1 MTKYEWERELK
12 RHIAVLP
19 KNEQA
24 RIFDYYS
31 EIFED
36 RIEAGMQEKDIIYEF
51 GNPFDVAQK
60 ILSDY
65 RYEDYETV
73 RPPRF
78 RPDRPE
84 RDEKKAE
91 PVFESESAAPAYTAP
106 KEAPRQTA
114 DFSQSAPRE
123 EKSSSGKFGRF
134 LFMLVLYLFLGIP
147 VIAVI
152 LSLAA
157 IGLALAFSCIAM
169 MAGGLVYAVYWAVQ
183 IGIAGYAASTLA
195 LIGTGLAVA
204 GLGFIF
210 VAPCFKLTK
219 IILVS
224 VGKIFRAT
232 FRYIRGK
239 KAVKA

>member
-91 PVFESESAAPAYTAP
+91 PFSKANPPRLPIPRRKRRPARRRISAKARRA
-106 KEAPRQTA
+106 KKRVPRGNSA
-114 DFSQSAPRE
+114 DS
-123 EKSSSGKFGRF
+123 
-134 LFMLVLYLFLGIP
+134 
-147 VIAVI
+147 
-152 LSLAA
+152 
-157 IGLALAFSCIAM
+157 FSCWS
-169 MAGGLVYAVYWAVQ
+169 YTSFWEFP
-183 IGIAGYAASTLA
+183 S
-195 LIGTGLAVA
+195 
-204 GLGFIF
+204 
-210 VAPCFKLTK
+210 
-219 IILVS
+219 S
-224 VGKIFRAT
+224 RSS
-232 FRYIRGK
+232 
-239 KAVKA
+239 

>member
-91 PVFESESAAPAYTAP
+91 PVFESEPAAPA
-106 KEAPRQTA
+106 
-114 DFSQSAPRE
+114 
-123 EKSSSGKFGRF
+123 
-134 LFMLVLYLFLGIP
+134 
-147 VIAVI
+147 
-152 LSLAA
+152 
-157 IGLALAFSCIAM
+157 
-169 MAGGLVYAVYWAVQ
+169 
-183 IGIAGYAASTLA
+183 
-195 LIGTGLAVA
+195 
-204 GLGFIF
+204 
-210 VAPCFKLTK
+210 
-219 IILVS
+219 
-224 VGKIFRAT
+224 
-232 FRYIRGK
+232 
-239 KAVKA
+239 

>member
-91 PVFESESAAPAYTAP
+91 PVFESEPAAPAYTAP
-106 KEAPRQTA
+106 KEAPPDGGFQPKRA
-114 DFSQSAPRE
+114 ARRKE
-123 EKSSSGKFGRF
+123 
-134 LFMLVLYLFLGIP
+134 FLGEIRQIP
-147 VIAVI
+147 FHV
-152 LSLAA
+152 
-157 IGLALAFSCIAM
+157 GLIPLFGNSRHRGHLKPRGDR
-169 MAGGLVYAVYWAVQ
+169 AGARVLLHRHDG
-183 IGIAGYAASTLA
+183 GR
-195 LIGTGLAVA
+195 TGLRRL
-204 GLGFIF
+204 LGGTDRHRGIRRLY
-210 VAPCFKLTK
+210 P
-219 IILVS
+219 
-224 VGKIFRAT
+224 RAHRRRACSRRARLHLRRALFQT
-232 FRYIRGK
+232 HQNHPRQRR
-239 KAVKA
+239 

>member
-19 KNEQA
+19 KSEQA

-84 RDEKKAE
+84 KDEKTE
-91 PVFESESAAPAYTAP
+91 SVFESESAAPAYTAP

-134 LFMLVLYLFLGIP
+134 LFMLVLYLFLGLP

-152 LSLAA
+152 LCLAA
-157 IGLALAFSCIAM
+157 VGLALALACIAV
-169 MAGGLVYAVYWAVQ
+169 MAGGLIYAVYWAVQ

-195 LIGTGLAVA
+195 LIGAGLAGA

-210 VAPCFKLTK
+210 VVPCFKLTK
-219 IILVS
+219 FILVC
-224 VGKIFRAT
+224 VGKIFKAT

>member
-91 PVFESESAAPAYTAP
+91 PVFESEPAAPAYTAR
-106 KEAPRQTA
+106 K
-114 DFSQSAPRE
+114 SAPPDGGFQPKRAARRKE
-123 EKSSSGKFGRF
+123 
-134 LFMLVLYLFLGIP
+134 FLGEIRQIP
-147 VIAVI
+147 FHV
-152 LSLAA
+152 
-157 IGLALAFSCIAM
+157 GLIPLFGNSRHRGHLKPRGDRAGARVLLHRQDG
-169 MAGGLVYAVYWAVQ
+169 GGLVYAVYWAVQ

-195 LIGTGLAVA
+195 LIGA
-204 GLGFIF
+204 GLQSPGS
-210 VAPCFKLTK
+210 ASSSSRP
-219 IILVS
+219 VS
-224 VGKIFRAT
+224 NSPKSSSSA
-232 FRYIRGK
+232 
-239 KAVKA
+239 